1 MVESI
6 DVPLYVLATISGV
19 SFLGTAIVKRAITV
33 GPNRT
38 EPLFKPEQERA
49 ILRRTPAVLGAGIT
63 LAIYG
68 FDWLRVQLDTDLAIT
83 LPSLVLGTIAGAAS
97 DFGYVWLRARVP
109 VLDWLTNDG
118 LHRASPTDAE
128 LEEAVA
134 RAVQPPPPHRS
145 PVATDDVMADVD
157 TEDEEIS

>member
-38 EPLFKPEQERA
+38 EPLFKPAQEKA

-68 FDWLRVQLDTDLAIT
+68 FDWLRVQLDTDLAVT

-128 LEEAVA
+128 LQVA
-134 RAVQPPPPHRS
+134 AERAVQPPPPARRS
-145 PVATDDVMADVD
+145 AFDDDEMARID
-157 TEDEEIS
+157 TEDEEVS